1 MSNIF
6 SINELMLILKIIDQ
20 CENNNVQFEG
30 LDYIIISIAARL
42 IRLDVFKLSDSILKI
57 SQTCPCSHQQYFSY
71 IVAVSFIGGGNRSTW
86 RKENHRPVASH

>member
-1 MSNIF
+1 
-6 SINELMLILKIIDQ
+6 MLILKIIDQ

-57 SQTCPCSHQQYFSY
+57 TVKPLLSSQLY
-71 IVAVSFIGGGNRSTW
+71 
-86 RKENHRPVASH
+86 